1 MFKKVTLIRV
11 LRPFLIIIH
20 LNYFVSF
27 KKMYF
32 ILKNCI
38 SVRMVKP
45 MWCLVTFTLECQQV
59 DSAVNMFMGNII
71 LNFELTTNVL
81 R

>member
-1 MFKKVTLIRV
+1 
-11 LRPFLIIIH
+11 
-20 LNYFVSF
+20 
-27 KKMYF
+27 
-32 ILKNCI
+32 
-38 SVRMVKP
+38 